1 MQDCVYA
8 AADADAADTLGVVM
22 RGLCAA
28 VLAVCGAAFCAFGQT
43 LVVTPIQVMMDEP
56 VSIRVTG
63 LQPGQ
68 HVTLRADLV
77 DGEDQSWAAEAEFA
91 ADAGGTV
98 DAARQA
104 PLKGSYRS
112 VSAMGLVW
120 AMMPA
125 AKKVHIY
132 QPPRQLGP
140 QRIKFHLL
148 IDGRETGSAD
158 LEQLAVAPGV
168 HAVNL
173 EGKLT
178 GRLFVPPGAGPHAGV
193 LVLGGSE
200 GGMPIRRA
208 AWLASHG
215 YVALALCYFRC
226 QGRSDTLLRIPLEY
240 FQQALGW
247 LIERPEVDPQRL
259 GVMGVSRGGELAL
272 QLGSM
277 FPALKAVVA
286 YVPANVRYPAC
297 CGYPGL
303 MPAWTWGGRDLTYA
317 PPRLRDRSMEMDAAI
332 HVESTHGPIL
342 MIGGTDDAVWPSAEM
357 VETAAA
363 RLRSAHFRYPVI
375 ALVYPH
381 AGHLAGQPE
390 IVPAW
395 NRGGRNPASG
405 ETFDYG
411 GTPQGNAES
420 TLDAIPKVLE
430 FLNNALGRQGLR
442 IGYGHRSQVPKGEGP
457 GAPANSLVQSTGA
470 GRGSQPLQ

>member
-1 MQDCVYA
+1 MK
-8 AADADAADTLGVVM
+8 LGNPWV
-22 RGLCAA
+22 A
-28 VLAVCGAAFCAFGQT
+28 VLAVCGAACCAFGQT
-43 LVVTPIQVMMDEP
+43 LVVTPTQVMMDYP
-56 VSIRVTG
+56 ASIRVTG

-77 DGEDQSWAAEAEFA
+77 DGEEQSWAAEAEFA
-91 ADAGGTV
+91 ADASGGV
-98 DAARQA
+98 DTARQA
-104 PLKGSYRS
+104 PVKGSYKP

-125 AKKVHIY
+125 AKSVHIY
-132 QPPRQLGP
+132 EPPRDLGP
-140 QRIKFHLL
+140 QRITFHLL

-158 LEQLAVAPGV
+158 LEQLSVAPGV
-168 HAVNL
+168 RAVNL
-173 EGKLT
+173 EGPAK
-178 GRLFVPPGAGPHAGV
+178 GRLFVPPGAGQHAAV

-226 QGRSDTLLRIPLEY
+226 QGRPDSLLRIPLEY
-240 FQQALGW
+240 FQQALVW

-259 GVMGVSRGGELAL
+259 GVMGASRGGEVAL

-342 MIGGTDDAVWPSAEM
+342 MIGGNDDAVWPSAEM

-381 AGHLAGQPE
+381 AGHLAGLPE
-390 IVPAW
+390 IAPAW
-395 NRGGRNPASG
+395 NKGGRNAVSG
-405 ETFDYG
+405 MEMDYG
-411 GTPQGNAES
+411 GTPEGNAES
-420 TLDAIPKVLE
+420 SLDAIPRVLK
-430 FLNNALGRQGLR
+430 FLGDALGQ
-442 IGYGHRSQVPKGEGP
+442 
-457 GAPANSLVQSTGA
+457 
-470 GRGSQPLQ
+470 